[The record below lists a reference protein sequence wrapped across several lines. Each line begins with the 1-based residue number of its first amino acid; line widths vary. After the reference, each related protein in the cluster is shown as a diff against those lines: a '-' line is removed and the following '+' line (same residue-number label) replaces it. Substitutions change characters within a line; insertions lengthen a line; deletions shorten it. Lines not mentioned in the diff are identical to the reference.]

1 MSASENVRSDHTHA
15 ADASERMQCMEVWG
29 GNRGTNKSFEMPGL
43 RTWVYSQ
50 PYLGDK
56 SGGDVYYVS
65 SCASGRITRILLA
78 DVMGHGTL
86 AADTAR
92 GLRDLMREN
101 INMIRQTSLVQAL
114 NQQFSDVTR
123 QGGFATALVGT
134 FFEPRRSL
142 AICCAGH
149 PEPLVYRVAESQWTP
164 LQRRRAEN
172 AGLVDMPLGITDE
185 VNYLISETPLDQGDL
200 VLGFSDALPEASDDR
215 GKLLGCQGILNLV
228 QRLDVSN
235 PDQLIPDLLAAIA
248 GLSPQNLAQDDLTII
263 LLQVT
268 GSRPRMKDNFLA
280 PFRLFGKVTDQTE
293 WIERPQG
300 SDGAIGR

>member
-1 MSASENVRSDHTHA
+1 MSASENVRSDDISA
-15 ADASERMQCMEVWG
+15 AEASERMQCMEVWG

-43 RTWVYSQ
+43 RTWVYSR
-50 PYLGDK
+50 PYSGDK
-56 SGGDVYYVS
+56 SGGDVYYLS

-101 INMIRQTSLVQAL
+101 INRIRQTSLVHAL
-114 NQQFSDVTR
+114 NRQFSDVAR

-134 FFEPRRSL
+134 FFAPQRSL
-142 AICCAGH
+142 AVCCAGH
-149 PEPLVYRVAESQWTP
+149 PEPLVYRAAESQWAP
-164 LQRRRAEN
+164 LQRRREKN
-172 AGLVDMPLGITDE
+172 AKLVDMPLGITDE
-185 VNYLISETPLDQGDL
+185 VDYLISETPLDPGDL
-200 VLGFSDALPEASDDR
+200 VLGFSDALPEAYDEQ
-215 GKLLGCQGILNLV
+215 GKMLGFEGIVSLV

-235 PDQLIPDLLAAIA
+235 PDQLIPDLLTTIA
-248 GLSPQNLAQDDLTII
+248 GLSPDNLAQDDLTII

-280 PFRLFGKVTDQTE
+280 PLRLFGKVTDQTE
-293 WIERPQG
+293 WVDRHP
-300 SDGAIGR
+300 

>member
-1 MSASENVRSDHTHA
+1 MSASENVRSGGVPA
-15 ADASERMQCMEVWG
+15 AEESERMQCMEVWG

-43 RTWVYSQ
+43 RTWVYSR
-50 PYLGDK
+50 PYSEDK

-101 INMIRQTSLVQAL
+101 INRIRQTSLVHAL

-134 FFEPRRSL
+134 FFAPRRSL
-142 AICCAGH
+142 ALCNAGH
-149 PEPLVYRVAESQWTP
+149 PQPLVYHVAKAQWAP
-164 LQRRRAEN
+164 LLRRRAEN
-172 AGLVDMPLGITDE
+172 AKLVDMPLGITDE
-185 VNYLISETPLDQGDL
+185 VDYLISETQLDQGDL
-200 VLGFSDALPEASDDR
+200 VLGFSDALPEASDER
-215 GKLLGCQGILNLV
+215 GKMLGSDGILALV
-228 QRLDVSN
+228 QQLDVSN

-248 GLSPQNLAQDDLTII
+248 RLSPENLAQDDLTII

-268 GSRPRMKDNFLA
+268 GSRPRMKDNLLA
-280 PFRLFGKVTDQTE
+280 PFRLFGKATDQTQWVE
-293 WIERPQG
+293 QR
-300 SDGAIGR
+300 R